1 MEFRG
6 CHVLSVEQFSRGD
19 VQRVFEVARRMLPFS
34 QRQYVTRVLEG
45 AVLGNIFFEPS
56 TRTRISFGSA
66 FNLLGGNVR
75 DTTAEESL
83 SLAKGENL
91 QDTASVLSGYCDV
104 LVMRHPLEGA
114 VTAFSE
120 QSRVP
125 VINAGD
131 GTNEHPSQGL
141 LDLFTLDQEMQAK
154 GKSVDGMRIAIVGDL
169 RFGRAVRS
177 LCGLLAVFKD
187 LDVRLVSP
195 RALRLPESLKT
206 KLAVQ
211 GHRVREFDSLEP
223 AISVCDIV
231 YMTRIQTERFT
242 TRAEADAYR
251 GRLRLNRKTYESLC
265 DPQTVIMHPLPRDSR
280 RKARELDE
288 DLNPNPNLAIFRQTD
303 NGLAVRM
310 ALFAMILGVV
320 DRFEQDARRVPWYRG
335 AHGQRPP
342 TETIRTPAMP

>member
-1 MEFRG
+1 MEFPG
-6 CHVLSVEQFSRGD
+6 SHVLSVDQFNRED
-19 VQRVFEVARRMLPFS
+19 VERVFEVARKMLPFS
-34 QRQYVTRVLEG
+34 QRQLVTRVLEG

-75 DTTAEESL
+75 DTTTEESL

-114 VTAFSE
+114 VAEFSK

-125 VINAGD
+125 VINGGD
-131 GTNEHPSQGL
+131 GANEHPSQGL
-141 LDLFTLDQEMQAK
+141 LDLFTLDQEMRAK
-154 GKSVDGMRIAIVGDL
+154 GKTVDGMRIAVVGDL

-177 LCGLLAVFKD
+177 LCGLLAVFD
-187 LDVRLVSP
+187 ALDIRLVSP
-195 RALRLPESLKT
+195 QQLQLPESLKH
-206 KLAVQ
+206 KLASK
-211 GHRVREFDSLEP
+211 GHRTQEFDVLEP
-223 AISVCDIV
+223 GIAACDAV
-231 YMTRIQTERFT
+231 YMTRIQTERFE
-242 TRAEADAYR
+242 TRKTADLYR
-251 GRLRLNRKTYESLC
+251 GRLRLDRKTYEAVC
-265 DPQTVIMHPLPRDSR
+265 EPDTIIMHPLPRDSR

-310 ALFAMILGVV
+310 ALFALILDVV
-320 DRFEQDARRVPWYRG
+320 DTFEQNARSVPWHRG
-335 AHGQRPP
+335 TGKS
-342 TETIRTPAMP
+342 

>member
-1 MEFRG
+1 MDFRG
-6 CHVLSVEQFSRGD
+6 NHVLSVDQFDRET
-19 VQRVFEVARRMLPFS
+19 VERVFEVARIMFPFS
-34 QRQYVTRVLEG
+34 QRKLVTRVLEG

-91 QDTASVLSGYCDV
+91 QDTASVLSGYCDL

-114 VTAFSE
+114 VAKFSQ

-125 VINAGD
+125 VINGGD
-131 GTNEHPSQGL
+131 GANEHPSQGL
-141 LDLFTLDQEMQAK
+141 LDLFTLDQEMRTK
-154 GKSVDGMRIAIVGDL
+154 RKTVDGMRIAVVGDL

-177 LCGLLAVFKD
+177 LCGLLAVFKT
-187 LDVRLVSP
+187 LDIRLISP
-195 RALRLPESLKT
+195 PQLQLPKSLKH
-206 KLAVQ
+206 KLTSAGHGVQ
-211 GHRVREFDSLEP
+211 EFDNLEP
-223 AISVCDIV
+223 GIAACDAV
-231 YMTRIQTERFT
+231 YMTRIQTERFESKKT
-242 TRAEADAYR
+242 ADLYRGSLRLDRRTYEAVCEAD
-251 GRLRLNRKTYESLC
+251 
-265 DPQTVIMHPLPRDSR
+265 TVIMHPLPRDSR

-310 ALFAMILGVV
+310 ALFALILDVV
-320 DRFEQDARRVPWYRG
+320 DKLEQNARPVPWYRG
-335 AHGQRPP
+335 IG
-342 TETIRTPAMP
+342 ES